1 MYSMYVFI
9 DVHTNCNLQAL
20 IEANAATILS
30 GARPVRARKLP
41 SPDPNRVDI
50 HIAWEDLQPD
60 LSVIFNLVVVVV
72 VVVVVVAPQLR
83 SRHSTYCQ
91 HYSPEQ
97 VKPVGTVEISVSSEP
112 PRLQVRRLTAG
123 GELPGEEQLLD
134 RLEEGI
140 YKNAFKKQ
148 FCAPLV
154 AAAQ

>member
-1 MYSMYVFI
+1 MYVFI

-60 LSVIFNLVVVVV
+60 LSVIFNT

-91 HYSPEQ
+91 HFFPEQ

-112 PRLQVRRLTAG
+112 PRLRVRRLTAG